1 MEEIKN
7 VTDIAEEI
15 EEVGVTPEITGG
27 NLKKVAV
34 GLGVGAVA
42 VVTAW
47 AIKNKDKLDEWRI
60 RKLEKKGY
68 TVIKPEPV
76 EVEETSEEIE

>member
-68 TVIKPEPV
+68 TVIKPETV

>member
-7 VTDIAEEI
+7 ANDIVEEI
-15 EEVGVTPEITGG
+15 EEVNVAPEIAGG

-42 VVTAW
+42 VITAW
-47 AIKNKDKLDEWRI
+47 AIKNKGKLDEWRI

-68 TVIKPEPV
+68 TIIKPETV

>member
-7 VTDIAEEI
+7 ATDIAEEI
-15 EEVGVTPEITGG
+15 ENVNVMPEIKGG
-27 NLKKVAV
+27 NLKKVAI

-47 AIKNKDKLDEWRI
+47 AIKNKGKLDDWRI
-60 RKLEKKGY
+60 CKLEKKGY
-68 TVIKPEPV
+68 VVYKPDEVKV
-76 EVEETSEEIE
+76 EDDSEEIE

>member
-7 VTDIAEEI
+7 VNDIV
-15 EEVGVTPEITGG
+15 EEVEEVAVTPEITGG

-68 TVIKPEPV
+68 TVIKPDTV

>member
-7 VTDIAEEI
+7 VNDIV
-15 EEVGVTPEITGG
+15 EEVEEVAVTPEITGG

-68 TVIKPEPV
+68 TVIKPETV

>member
-7 VTDIAEEI
+7 VNDIVEEI
-15 EEVGVTPEITGG
+15 EEVNVTPEITGG
-27 NLKKVAV
+27 NLKKLAV

-42 VVTAW
+42 VATAW
-47 AIKNKDKLDEWRI
+47 VIKNKDKLDEWRI

-68 TVIKPEPV
+68 TVLKPEEV
-76 EVEETSEEIE
+76 EEEETSEEIE

>member
-15 EEVGVTPEITGG
+15 EEVGVTPEIAGG

-47 AIKNKDKLDEWRI
+47 AIMNKDKLDEWRI

-68 TVIKPEPV
+68 TVIKPETV

>member
-34 GLGVGAVA
+34 GLGIGAVA

-68 TVIKPEPV
+68 TVIKPETV